1 MGIGQDLADV
11 PFAELVHSL
20 GHAIAESQ
28 LELDR
33 SAITTLSFLVNTPV
47 DIITEVTDVITAV
60 PRSAT
65 LADGRVIPYT
75 GAQVTSSGSAPVS
88 MSLFQAG
95 LSPTFYQ
102 FTEASLEVKMS
113 ITVRQSSQTSTSGGP
128 PRLPFRVHASP
139 VDYRTSNTYSYTA
152 QGSSTFRTVMKP
164 VPAPSRLTPARVTVD
179 TLTSPPR
186 VTVTG

>member
-20 GHAIAESQ
+20 GQAIAESQ

-33 SAITTLSFLVNTPV
+33 SAISTLSFLVKTPV

-75 GAQVTSSGSAPVS
+75 GAQVTSSGAALVT
-88 MSLFQAG
+88 MSLF
-95 LSPTFYQ
+95 
-102 FTEASLEVKMS
+102 
-113 ITVRQSSQTSTSGGP
+113 
-128 PRLPFRVHASP
+128 
-139 VDYRTSNTYSYTA
+139 
-152 QGSSTFRTVMKP
+152 
-164 VPAPSRLTPARVTVD
+164 
-179 TLTSPPR
+179 
-186 VTVTG
+186 

>member
-1 MGIGQDLADV
+1 MAIGQDLTDV

-33 SAITTLSFLVNTPV
+33 SAITTLSFLVKTPV
-47 DIITEVTDVITAV
+47 DVITEITDVISAV
-60 PRSAT
+60 PRSVT
-65 LADGRVIPYT
+65 LADGRIVPFT
-75 GAQVTSSGSAPVS
+75 GAQVTSSGAAPLT

-113 ITVRQSSQTSTSGGP
+113 ITVRQSSEATTGGAQP
-128 PRLPFRVHASP
+128 KLPFRVHASP

-152 QGSSTFRTVMKP
+152 QGSSLFRTILRP
-164 VPAPSRLTPARVTVD
+164 VPAPARLTPTRVTVD
-179 TLTSPPR
+179 TLTTPPR
-186 VTVTG
+186 VTAVG